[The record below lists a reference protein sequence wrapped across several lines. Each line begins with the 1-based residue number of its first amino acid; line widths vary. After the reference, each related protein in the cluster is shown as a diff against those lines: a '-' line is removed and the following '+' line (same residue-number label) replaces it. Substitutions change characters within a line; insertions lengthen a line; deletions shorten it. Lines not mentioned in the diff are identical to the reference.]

1 MLTQSRLKE
10 CLSYDPETGEFRALS
25 TSGARQAG
33 SVAGSKHPKG
43 YISITVDGHRHLAHR
58 LAWLYVYGVFP
69 DGDTDHI
76 NGVKTDNRIA
86 NLREATR
93 SQNMANLG
101 ALSNSKS
108 GIRGVHYFKRTG
120 RWVSSIRANGKTVH
134 LGYFATAEAASL
146 AYREAAT
153 RLHGEFAR
161 AG

>member
-10 CLSYDPETGEFRALS
+10 CLSYDPETGEFRALF
-25 TSGARQAG
+25 TAGARQVGA
-33 SVAGSKHPKG
+33 VAGAMHPMG

-58 LAWLYVYGVFP
+58 LAWLYVYGVLP
-69 DGDTDHI
+69 HGDTDHI

-86 NLREATR
+86 NLRAATR

-108 GIRGVHYFKRTG
+108 GIRGVFYFPRTD
-120 RWVSSIRANGKTVH
+120 RWRSSIRSNGRTVH
-134 LGYFATAEAASL
+134 LGYFATAEEAAQ

-153 RLHGEFAR
+153 RLHGEFAH